1 MEKRR
6 CLQQHAGPQ
15 PDPGKPTVRLPGRWH
30 VGEMRNEGSSSP
42 PRPTFSPQPRE
53 HSPCNP
59 FLAAGEYQ
67 NSPPPLESD
76 AHRGTGTEP
85 SCRDTRLQEGWAG
98 PGCTQTFS
106 EGAPSLAFSPAV
118 PRTRRSRSTGP
129 GAGMDTS
136 AYITYYFFFKRKQDT
151 CLWESSRFRASCQLQ
166 HEPSKPRPSPV
177 RPGTVAWRGG
187 TFRASFIPFFFSHS
201 LKVLMSSSLNFGP
214 FISEFTR
221 GPRAALTGLFL

>member
-76 AHRGTGTEP
+76 AHRGTGTQP
-85 SCRDTRLQEGWAG
+85 SRRDTRLQEGWAG

-106 EGAPSLAFSPAV
+106 EGAPSSAFSPAV
-118 PRTRRSRSTGP
+118 PGTRRSRSTGP
-129 GAGMDTS
+129 GAGTDTS
-136 AYITYYFFFKRKQDT
+136 AYITYYFFFLRGSRIPASGKAAGFVPPANFSTNPASPGRAPCAPAPWHGEEAPFVLLSSLFFSLT
-151 CLWESSRFRASCQLQ
+151 ASRF
-166 HEPSKPRPSPV
+166 
-177 RPGTVAWRGG
+177 
-187 TFRASFIPFFFSHS
+187 
-201 LKVLMSSSLNFGP
+201 
-214 FISEFTR
+214 
-221 GPRAALTGLFL
+221 

>member
-42 PRPTFSPQPRE
+42 PRPTFSPQPQE

-85 SCRDTRLQEGWAG
+85 SRRDTRLQEGWAG

-106 EGAPSLAFSPAV
+106 EGAPSLAFPPAV

-136 AYITYYFFFKRKQDT
+136 AYITFFFKEEAGYLPLGKQQVS
-151 CLWESSRFRASCQLQ
+151 CLLPTSARTQQAQAEPRAPRHRGMARRHLSCFF
-166 HEPSKPRPSPV
+166 H
-177 RPGTVAWRGG
+177 
-187 TFRASFIPFFFSHS
+187 PFFFLSQPQGFDE
-201 LKVLMSSSLNFGP
+201 L
-214 FISEFTR
+214 I
-221 GPRAALTGLFL
+221 A